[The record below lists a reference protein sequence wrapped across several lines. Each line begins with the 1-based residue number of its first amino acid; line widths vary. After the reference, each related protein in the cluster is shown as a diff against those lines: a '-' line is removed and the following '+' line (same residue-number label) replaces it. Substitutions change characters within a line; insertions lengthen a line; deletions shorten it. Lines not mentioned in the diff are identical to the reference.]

1 MISLQ
6 KGPFWVWERFNHFFT
21 PALVIEWRTNDLIAL
36 TPGDTSQRHQDPTLG
51 KKVTFQPYDI
61 TIEVEEGENLL
72 RAALRAGVH
81 INASCGGEGVC
92 GKCRV
97 ILEEGETECPDSTL
111 LSRDE
116 LSLGYRQACQCR
128 VVSDIVV
135 RIPPES
141 LLDKK
146 TITRRRA
153 GVALRPSPIDVAVL
167 KEEGLYDPA
176 FQKKFLKLSP
186 ATLSDNVCD
195 LSRLEQGLNR
205 QLGLK
210 NLTLD
215 FLLTRKLARIMRQED
230 FQVSTTLDFAQRR
243 SRNPRLVNIEPG
255 DTTGRHFALAVD
267 IGTTTVWVQLLD
279 LAQGEIV
286 GQAADYNGQ
295 LSYGDDVI
303 SRMVYC
309 QKEGGLET
317 LQKAVVT
324 TINKVIHGLL
334 KRHRLTVDEIS
345 HLTVAG
351 NTTMTHLFYSID
363 PKHIRLAPYT
373 PTACHVP
380 PVRARHL
387 GLELP
392 EYVFIYSVS
401 SVSSYV
407 GGDIVSGVLASG
419 IYKEPKLTLYIDI
432 GTNGEIVIGNQ
443 EWLACAACSAGPA
456 FEGGGIRFGMRAA
469 KGAIEEVSVNPET
482 AEPMFVTID
491 MVKPKGICGSGLIN
505 LLAVLMEGNILAP
518 NGRFREDLDTPR
530 IRECEEGREYV
541 LAWANE
547 TASGEDLTISEV
559 DIDNLMRAK
568 AAMFAGYVT
577 LLDNVGLKLQ
587 DIEQVILAGAF
598 GNFINLENAIA
609 IGLMPDLP
617 RERFQ
622 FVGNGSLTGAT
633 LLAFSRELLEEE
645 RRVADM
651 MTNFE
656 LSETPGFM
664 DHYIA
669 ALFLPHTQEEY
680 FPTITERLRSA

>member
-1 MISLQ
+1 
-6 KGPFWVWERFNHFFT
+6 
-21 PALVIEWRTNDLIAL
+21 
-36 TPGDTSQRHQDPTLG
+36 LG
-51 KKVTFQPYDI
+51 KKVTFKPYDI
-61 TIEVEEGENLL
+61 TTEVEKGENLL
-72 RAALRAGVH
+72 RTALRAGVH

-92 GKCRV
+92 GKCRI
-97 ILEEGETECPDSTL
+97 ILEEGKVECPDSTL
-111 LSRDE
+111 LTRDE
-116 LSLGYRQACQCR
+116 WSLGYRQACQCR
-128 VVSDIVV
+128 VLSDIVV
-135 RIPPES
+135 HIPPES

-153 GVALRPSPIDVAVL
+153 GISLRPSPIDVAAL
-167 KEEGLYDPA
+167 KEEGLYNPA
-176 FQKKFLKLSP
+176 FQKKFLKLPP
-186 ATLSDNVCD
+186 ASLADNVCD

-205 QLGLK
+205 QYGLK

-215 FLLTRKLARIMRQED
+215 FLLTRKLAKAMRQED
-230 FQVSTTLDFAQRR
+230 FQVTATLDFAQRR
-243 SRNPRLVNIEPG
+243 SRNPRLVDIEPG
-255 DTTGRHFALAVD
+255 DTTDQHFALAVD

-279 LAQGEIV
+279 LAKGEIV

-303 SRMVYC
+303 SRIVYS
-309 QKEGGLET
+309 QKEGGLAT
-317 LQKAVVT
+317 LQKSVVS
-324 TINKVIHGLL
+324 TINKVILGLL
-334 KRHRLTVDEIS
+334 KRHRLPVTEIS

-351 NTTMTHLFYSID
+351 NTTMTHLFYAIE
-363 PKHIRLAPYT
+363 PKYIRLSPYT

-380 PVRARHL
+380 PIRAPHL

-392 EYVFIYSVS
+392 EHVFIYSVS

-407 GGDIVSGVLASG
+407 GGDIVAGALASG
-419 IYKEPKLTLYIDI
+419 IYKEPRLTLYIDI

-456 FEGGGIRFGMRAA
+456 FEGGGIRYGMRAA
-469 KGAIEEVSVNPET
+469 KGAVEEVSVNPQT
-482 AEPMFVTID
+482 AEPMFMTID

-505 LLAVLMEGNILAP
+505 LLAVLMEGNLLAP
-518 NGRFREDLDTPR
+518 NGRFRENLDTPR
-530 IRECEEGREYV
+530 IRECEDGREYV
-541 LAWANE
+541 LAWASE
-547 TASGEDLTISEV
+547 TASGEDLTVSEV

-568 AAMFAGYVT
+568 AAMFAGYLT
-577 LLDNVGLKLQ
+577 LLDSVGLKLR

-598 GNFINLENAIA
+598 GSFINLENSIA

-617 RERFQ
+617 RERFH
-622 FVGNGSLTGAT
+622 FVGNGSLSGAT
-633 LLAFSRELLEEE
+633 LLAFSRDLLEEE

-669 ALFLPHTQEEY
+669 ALFLPHTQEDY
-680 FPTITERLRSA
+680 FPTITERLRAG

>member
-1 MISLQ
+1 
-6 KGPFWVWERFNHFFT
+6 
-21 PALVIEWRTNDLIAL
+21 
-36 TPGDTSQRHQDPTLG
+36 LG

-72 RAALRAGVH
+72 KAALRAGVH

-111 LSRDE
+111 LSQDE

-153 GVALRPSPIDVAVL
+153 GVSLRPSAIDVGGL
-167 KEEGLYDPA
+167 REEGLYDPA
-176 FQKKFLKLSP
+176 FQKKFLKLPP

-195 LSRLEQGLNR
+195 MSRLEQGLNR
-205 QLGLK
+205 QFGLK
-210 NLTLD
+210 NLTVD
-215 FLLTRKLARIMRQED
+215 FLLTRKLARTMRQND
-230 FQVSTTLDFAQRR
+230 FQVTTTLDFAQRR

-255 DTTGRHFALAVD
+255 DSTGRHFALAVD

-295 LSYGDDVI
+295 MSYGDDVI
-303 SRMVYC
+303 SRMVYA

-334 KRHRLTVDEIS
+334 KRYRLTVDEIS
-345 HLTVAG
+345 HLTVAA
-351 NTTMTHLFYSID
+351 NTTMTHLFYGID

-392 EYVFIYSVS
+392 EHVFIYNVS

-469 KGAIEEVSVNPET
+469 KGAIEEVSVNPQN

-505 LLAVLMEGNILAP
+505 LLAVLMEGNILSP
-518 NGRFREDLDTPR
+518 NGRFREDLDTTR

-541 LAWANE
+541 LARANE
-547 TASGEDLTISEV
+547 TGSGEDLTISEV

-598 GNFINLENAIA
+598 GSFINLENSIA

-617 RERFQ
+617 RERFH
-622 FVGNGSLTGAT
+622 FVGNGSLMGAT

-651 MTNFE
+651 MTYFE

-680 FPTITERLRSA
+680 FPTIIERLRSA

>member
-1 MISLQ
+1 
-6 KGPFWVWERFNHFFT
+6 
-21 PALVIEWRTNDLIAL
+21 
-36 TPGDTSQRHQDPTLG
+36 LG

-61 TIEVEEGENLL
+61 TIEVQEGENLL

-92 GKCRV
+92 GKCRI
-97 ILEEGETECPDSTL
+97 ILEEGKLECPDSTL
-111 LSRDE
+111 LTRDE
-116 LSLGYRQACQCR
+116 WSLGYRQACQCR
-128 VVSDIVV
+128 VLSDIVV

-153 GVALRPSPIDVAVL
+153 GTSLRPSPIDVAAL
-167 KEEGLYDPA
+167 KEEGLYNPA
-176 FQKKFLKLSP
+176 FQKKFLKLLP
-186 ATLSDNVCD
+186 ATLADNVCD

-205 QLGLK
+205 QYGLK

-215 FLLTRKLARIMRQED
+215 FLLTRKLAKAMRQED
-230 FQVSTTLDFAQRR
+230 FQVTATLDFAQRR
-243 SRNPRLVNIEPG
+243 SRNPRLVDIEPG
-255 DTTGRHFALAVD
+255 DTTEKHFALAVD

-279 LAQGEIV
+279 LAKGEII

-303 SRMVYC
+303 SRIVYS
-309 QKEGGLET
+309 QKEGGLAT
-317 LQKAVVT
+317 LQKAVVS
-324 TINKVIHGLL
+324 TINKVVHGLL
-334 KRHRLTVDEIS
+334 KRYRLPVDEIS
-345 HLTVAG
+345 HLTVAA
-351 NTTMTHLFYSID
+351 NTTMTHLFYALE
-363 PKHIRLAPYT
+363 PKYIRLSPYT

-380 PVRARHL
+380 PIRARHL

-392 EYVFIYSVS
+392 EHVFIYSVS

-407 GGDIVSGVLASG
+407 GGDIVAGALASG

-456 FEGGGIRFGMRAA
+456 FEGGGIRYGMRAA
-469 KGAIEEVSVNPET
+469 KGAVEEVSVNPQT
-482 AEPMFVTID
+482 AEPMFMTID

-505 LLAVLMEGNILAP
+505 LLAALMEANILAP

-530 IRECEEGREYV
+530 IRECEDGREYV
-541 LAWANE
+541 LAWASE
-547 TASGEDLTISEV
+547 TASGEDLTVSEV

-568 AAMFAGYVT
+568 AAMFAGYLT
-577 LLDNVGLKLQ
+577 LLDSVGLKLQ

-598 GNFINLENAIA
+598 GSFINLENSIA

-622 FVGNGSLTGAT
+622 FVGNGSLSGAT
-633 LLAFSRELLEEE
+633 LLAFSRDLLEEE

-669 ALFLPHTQEEY
+669 ALFLPHTQEDY
-680 FPTITERLRSA
+680 FPTITERLRAD

>member
-1 MISLQ
+1 M
-6 KGPFWVWERFNHFFT
+6 
-21 PALVIEWRTNDLIAL
+21 
-36 TPGDTSQRHQDPTLG
+36 G

-61 TIEVEEGENLL
+61 TVEVEEGENLL
-72 RAALRAGVH
+72 RAALNAGVH

-97 ILEEGETECPDSTL
+97 ILEEGQVDSPASSL
-111 LSRDE
+111 LTRDE
-116 LSLGYRQACQCR
+116 WGLGYRQACQSR
-128 VVSDIVV
+128 VVSDVVV

-146 TITRRRA
+146 TIIRRRT
-153 GVALRPSPIDVAVL
+153 GVSLRPSPIDVAAL
-167 KEEGLYDPA
+167 RAEGLYDPA
-176 FQKKFLKLSP
+176 FQKKFLQLPP
-186 ATLSDNVCD
+186 ATLSDNICD
-195 LSRLEQGLNR
+195 LTRLEQGLNR
-205 QLGLK
+205 QFGLK

-215 FLLTRKLARIMRQED
+215 FLLTRKLAKIMRQQG
-230 FQVSTTLDFAQRR
+230 FQVTATLDFAQRR
-243 SRNPRLVNIEPG
+243 SRNPRLVDIEAG
-255 DTTGRHFALAVD
+255 DTSKQHFALAVD

-279 LAQGEIV
+279 LAKGEII

-303 SRMVYC
+303 TRIVYS
-309 QKEGGLET
+309 QKEGGLEK
-317 LQKAVVT
+317 LQKAVAA
-324 TINKVIHGLL
+324 TINNVIHGLL
-334 KRHRLTVDEIS
+334 KRHRLAVDEIS

-351 NTTMTHLFYSID
+351 NTTMTHLFYRID
-363 PKHIRLAPYT
+363 PQHIRLAPYT
-373 PTACHVP
+373 PTVCHVP

-392 EYVFIYSVS
+392 EHVFIYSVS

-407 GGDIVSGVLASG
+407 GGDIVAGVLASG

-456 FEGGGIRFGMRAA
+456 FEGGGIRYGMRAA
-469 KGAIEEVSVNPET
+469 KGAIEEVSVNPKT
-482 AEPMFVTID
+482 AEPMFITIGK
-491 MVKPKGICGSGLIN
+491 VKPKGICGSGLIN
-505 LLAVLMEGNILAP
+505 LLAMLMEGNILAP

-568 AAMFAGYVT
+568 AAMFAGYIT

-617 RERFQ
+617 RDRFH
-622 FVGNGSLTGAT
+622 FVGNGSLMGAT

-680 FPTITERLRSA
+680 FPTITERLRTG

>member
-1 MISLQ
+1 
-6 KGPFWVWERFNHFFT
+6 
-21 PALVIEWRTNDLIAL
+21 
-36 TPGDTSQRHQDPTLG
+36 LG
-51 KKVTFQPYDI
+51 KKVTFKPYDI
-61 TIEVEEGENLL
+61 TTEVEKGENLL
-72 RAALRAGVH
+72 RTALRAGVH

-92 GKCRV
+92 GKCRI
-97 ILEEGETECPDSTL
+97 ILEEGKLECPDSTL
-111 LSRDE
+111 LTRDE
-116 LSLGYRQACQCR
+116 WSLGYRQACQCS
-128 VVSDIVV
+128 VLSDIVV

-153 GVALRPSPIDVAVL
+153 GISLRPSPIDVAAL
-167 KEEGLYDPA
+167 KEEGLYNPA
-176 FQKKFLKLSP
+176 FQKKFLKLPP
-186 ATLSDNVCD
+186 ASLADNVCD

-205 QLGLK
+205 QYGLK

-215 FLLTRKLARIMRQED
+215 FLLTRKLAKAMRQED
-230 FQVSTTLDFAQRR
+230 FQVTATLDFAQRR
-243 SRNPRLVNIEPG
+243 SRNPRLVDIEPG
-255 DTTGRHFALAVD
+255 DTTDQHFALAVD

-279 LAQGEIV
+279 LAKGEIV

-303 SRMVYC
+303 SRIVYS
-309 QKEGGLET
+309 QKEGGLAT
-317 LQKAVVT
+317 LQKSVVS
-324 TINKVIHGLL
+324 TINKVILGLL
-334 KRHRLTVDEIS
+334 KRHRLPVTEIS

-351 NTTMTHLFYSID
+351 NTTMTHLFYAIE
-363 PKHIRLAPYT
+363 PKYIRLSPYT

-380 PVRARHL
+380 PIRAPHL

-392 EYVFIYSVS
+392 EHVFIYSVS

-407 GGDIVSGVLASG
+407 GGDIVAGALASG
-419 IYKEPKLTLYIDI
+419 IYKEPRLTLYIDI

-456 FEGGGIRFGMRAA
+456 FEGGGIRYGMRAA
-469 KGAIEEVSVNPET
+469 KGAVEEVSVNPQT
-482 AEPMFVTID
+482 AEPMFMTID

-505 LLAVLMEGNILAP
+505 LLAVLMEGNLLAP
-518 NGRFREDLDTPR
+518 NGRFRENLDTPR
-530 IRECEEGREYV
+530 IRECEDGREYV
-541 LAWANE
+541 LAWASE
-547 TASGEDLTISEV
+547 TASGEDLTVSEV

-568 AAMFAGYVT
+568 AAMFAGYLT
-577 LLDNVGLKLQ
+577 LLDSVGLKLR

-598 GNFINLENAIA
+598 GSFINLENSIA

-617 RERFQ
+617 RERFH
-622 FVGNGSLTGAT
+622 FVGNGSLSGAT
-633 LLAFSRELLEEE
+633 LLAFSRDLLEEE

-669 ALFLPHTQEEY
+669 ALFLPHTQEDY
-680 FPTITERLRSA
+680 FPTITERLRAG

>member
-1 MISLQ
+1 
-6 KGPFWVWERFNHFFT
+6 
-21 PALVIEWRTNDLIAL
+21 
-36 TPGDTSQRHQDPTLG
+36 LG
-51 KKVTFQPYDI
+51 KKVTFKPYDI
-61 TIEVEEGENLL
+61 TTEVEKGENLL
-72 RAALRAGVH
+72 RTALRAGVH

-92 GKCRV
+92 GKCRI
-97 ILEEGETECPDSTL
+97 ILEEGKVECPDSTL
-111 LSRDE
+111 LTRDE
-116 LSLGYRQACQCR
+116 WSLGYRQACQCR
-128 VVSDIVV
+128 VLSDIVV

-153 GVALRPSPIDVAVL
+153 GISLRPSPIDVAAL
-167 KEEGLYDPA
+167 KEEGLYNPA
-176 FQKKFLKLSP
+176 FQKKFLKLPP
-186 ATLSDNVCD
+186 ATLADNVCD

-205 QLGLK
+205 QYGLK

-215 FLLTRKLARIMRQED
+215 FLLTRKLAKAMRQED
-230 FQVSTTLDFAQRR
+230 FQVTATLDFAQRR
-243 SRNPRLVNIEPG
+243 SRNPRLVDIEPG
-255 DTTGRHFALAVD
+255 DTTDQHFALAVD

-279 LAQGEIV
+279 LAKGEIV

-303 SRMVYC
+303 SRIVYS
-309 QKEGGLET
+309 QKEGGLAT
-317 LQKAVVT
+317 LQKSVVS
-324 TINKVIHGLL
+324 TINKVILGLL
-334 KRHRLTVDEIS
+334 KRHRLPVTEIS

-351 NTTMTHLFYSID
+351 NTTMTHLFYAIE
-363 PKHIRLAPYT
+363 PKYIRLSPYT

-380 PVRARHL
+380 PIRAPHL

-392 EYVFIYSVS
+392 EHVFIYSVS

-407 GGDIVSGVLASG
+407 GGDIVAGALASG
-419 IYKEPKLTLYIDI
+419 IYKEPRLTLYIDI

-456 FEGGGIRFGMRAA
+456 FEGGGIRYGMRAA
-469 KGAIEEVSVNPET
+469 KGAVEEVSVNPQT
-482 AEPMFVTID
+482 AEPMFMTID

-505 LLAVLMEGNILAP
+505 LLAVLMEGNLLAP
-518 NGRFREDLDTPR
+518 NGRFRENLDTPR
-530 IRECEEGREYV
+530 IRECEDGREYV
-541 LAWANE
+541 LAWASE
-547 TASGEDLTISEV
+547 TASGEDLTVSEV

-568 AAMFAGYVT
+568 AAMFAGYLT
-577 LLDNVGLKLQ
+577 LLDSVGLKLR

-598 GNFINLENAIA
+598 GSFINLENSIA

-617 RERFQ
+617 RERFH
-622 FVGNGSLTGAT
+622 FVGNGSLSGAT
-633 LLAFSRELLEEE
+633 LLAFSRDLLEEE

-669 ALFLPHTQEEY
+669 ALFLPHTQEDY
-680 FPTITERLRSA
+680 FPTITERLRAG

>member
-1 MISLQ
+1 LISSPL
-6 KGPFWVWERFNHFFT
+6 P
-21 PALVIEWRTNDLIAL
+21 LVK
-36 TPGDTSQRHQDPTLG
+36 PSQRRQDRILG
-51 KKVTFQPYDI
+51 KKVTFKPYDI

-97 ILEEGETECPDSTL
+97 ILEEGKVECPDS
-111 LSRDE
+111 SRLTPDE
-116 LSLGYRQACQCR
+116 CSLGYRQACQCR
-128 VVSDIVV
+128 IVSDIVV

-146 TITRRRA
+146 TITRRRT
-153 GVALRPSPIDVAVL
+153 GISLRPSPINVAAL
-167 KEEGLYDPA
+167 KEEGLYNPA
-176 FQKKFLKLSP
+176 FQKKFLQLPP

-195 LSRLEQGLNR
+195 LSRLEQGLSR
-205 QLGLK
+205 QFGLR

-215 FLLTRKLARIMRQED
+215 FLLTRKLAKAMRQED
-230 FQVSTTLDFAQRR
+230 FQMTATLDFAQRR
-243 SRNPRLVNIEPG
+243 SRNPRLVDIEPG
-255 DTTGRHFALAVD
+255 NTTERHYALAVD

-279 LAQGEIV
+279 LAKGEIV
-286 GQAADYNGQ
+286 GHAADYNGQ

-303 SRMVYC
+303 SRILHS

-317 LQKAVVT
+317 LQKAVVN
-324 TINKVIHGLL
+324 TINKVAHGLL
-334 KRHRLTVDEIS
+334 KRHKLPVEEIS
-345 HLTVAG
+345 HLTVAA
-351 NTTMTHLFYSID
+351 NTTMTHLFYAID
-363 PKHIRLAPYT
+363 PKNIRLSPYT

-387 GLELP
+387 GLDLP
-392 EYVFIYSVS
+392 EHVFIYSVS

-407 GGDIVSGVLASG
+407 GGDIVAGVLASG
-419 IYKEPKLTLYIDI
+419 IFKEPKLTLYIDI
-432 GTNGEIVIGNQ
+432 GTNGEIVVGNQ

-456 FEGGGIRFGMRAA
+456 FEGGGIRYGMRAA
-469 KGAIEEVSVNPET
+469 RGAVEEVSVNPQT
-482 AEPMFVTID
+482 AEPMFMTID
-491 MVKPKGICGSGLIN
+491 QVKPKGICGSGLIN
-505 LLAVLMEGNILAP
+505 LLAALLEGNLLAP
-518 NGRFREDLDTPR
+518 NGRFREDLNTPR
-530 IRECEEGREYV
+530 IRESENGREYV
-541 LAWANE
+541 LAWADQ
-547 TASGEDLTISEV
+547 TASGEDLTLSEV
-559 DIDNLMRAK
+559 DIENLMRAK
-568 AAMFAGYVT
+568 AAMFAGYLT
-577 LLDNVGLKLQ
+577 LIDSVGLKLQ

-598 GNFINLENAIA
+598 GSFINLENAIS

-622 FVGNGSLTGAT
+622 FVGNGSLLGAT
-633 LLAFSRELLEEE
+633 LLAFSRDLLEEE

-669 ALFLPHTQEEY
+669 ALFLPHTQEDY
-680 FPTITERLRSA
+680 FPTVTERLRMG

>member
-1 MISLQ
+1 
-6 KGPFWVWERFNHFFT
+6 
-21 PALVIEWRTNDLIAL
+21 
-36 TPGDTSQRHQDPTLG
+36 LG
-51 KKVTFQPYDI
+51 KKVTFKPYDI
-61 TIEVEEGENLL
+61 TTEVEKGENLL
-72 RAALRAGVH
+72 RTALRAGVH

-92 GKCRV
+92 GKCRI
-97 ILEEGETECPDSTL
+97 ILEEGKVECPDSTL
-111 LSRDE
+111 LTRDE
-116 LSLGYRQACQCR
+116 WSLGYRQACQCR
-128 VVSDIVV
+128 VLSDIVV
-135 RIPPES
+135 HIPPES

-153 GVALRPSPIDVAVL
+153 GISLRPSPIDVAAL
-167 KEEGLYDPA
+167 KEEGLYNPA
-176 FQKKFLKLSP
+176 FQKKFLKLPP
-186 ATLSDNVCD
+186 ASLADNVCD

-205 QLGLK
+205 QYGLK

-215 FLLTRKLARIMRQED
+215 FLLTRKLAKAMRQED
-230 FQVSTTLDFAQRR
+230 FQVTATLDFAQRR
-243 SRNPRLVNIEPG
+243 SRNPRLVDIEPG
-255 DTTGRHFALAVD
+255 DTTDQHFALAVD

-279 LAQGEIV
+279 LAKGEIV

-303 SRMVYC
+303 SRIVYS
-309 QKEGGLET
+309 QKEGGLAT
-317 LQKAVVT
+317 LQKSVVS
-324 TINKVIHGLL
+324 TINKVILGLL
-334 KRHRLTVDEIS
+334 KRHRLPVTEIS

-351 NTTMTHLFYSID
+351 NTTMTHLFYAIE
-363 PKHIRLAPYT
+363 PKYIRLSPYT

-380 PVRARHL
+380 PIRAPHL

-392 EYVFIYSVS
+392 EHVFIYSVS

-407 GGDIVSGVLASG
+407 GGDIVAGALASG
-419 IYKEPKLTLYIDI
+419 IYKEPRLTLYIDI

-456 FEGGGIRFGMRAA
+456 FEGGGIRYGMRAA
-469 KGAIEEVSVNPET
+469 KGAVEEVSVNPQT
-482 AEPMFVTID
+482 AEPMFMTID

-505 LLAVLMEGNILAP
+505 LLAVLMEGNLLAP
-518 NGRFREDLDTPR
+518 NGRFRENLDTPR
-530 IRECEEGREYV
+530 IRECEDGREYV
-541 LAWANE
+541 LAWASE
-547 TASGEDLTISEV
+547 TASGEDLTVSEV

-568 AAMFAGYVT
+568 AAMFAGYLT
-577 LLDNVGLKLQ
+577 LLDSVGLKLR

-598 GNFINLENAIA
+598 GSFINLENSIA

-617 RERFQ
+617 RERFH
-622 FVGNGSLTGAT
+622 FVGNGSLSGAT
-633 LLAFSRELLEEE
+633 LLAFSRDLLEEE

-669 ALFLPHTQEEY
+669 ALFLPHTQEDY
-680 FPTITERLRSA
+680 FPTITERLRAD

>member
-1 MISLQ
+1 L
-6 KGPFWVWERFNHFFT
+6 P
-21 PALVIEWRTNDLIAL
+21 LVK
-36 TPGDTSQRHQDPTLG
+36 PSQRRQDRILG
-51 KKVTFQPYDI
+51 KKVTFKPYDI

-97 ILEEGETECPDSTL
+97 ILEEGKVECPDS
-111 LSRDE
+111 SRLTPDE
-116 LSLGYRQACQCR
+116 CSLGYRQACQCR
-128 VVSDIVV
+128 IVSDIVV

-146 TITRRRA
+146 TITRRRT
-153 GVALRPSPIDVAVL
+153 GISLRPSPINVAAL
-167 KEEGLYDPA
+167 KEEGLYNPA
-176 FQKKFLKLSP
+176 FQKKFLQLPP

-195 LSRLEQGLNR
+195 LSRLEQGLSR
-205 QLGLK
+205 QFGLR

-215 FLLTRKLARIMRQED
+215 FLLTRKLAKAMRQED
-230 FQVSTTLDFAQRR
+230 FQMTATLDFAQRR
-243 SRNPRLVNIEPG
+243 SRNPRLVDIEPG
-255 DTTGRHFALAVD
+255 NTTERHYALAVD

-279 LAQGEIV
+279 LAKGEIV
-286 GQAADYNGQ
+286 GHAADYNGQ

-303 SRMVYC
+303 SRILHS

-317 LQKAVVT
+317 LQKAVVN
-324 TINKVIHGLL
+324 TINKVAHGLL
-334 KRHRLTVDEIS
+334 KRHKLPVEEIS
-345 HLTVAG
+345 HLTVAA
-351 NTTMTHLFYSID
+351 NTTMTHLFYAID
-363 PKHIRLAPYT
+363 PKNIRLSPYT

-387 GLELP
+387 GLDLP
-392 EYVFIYSVS
+392 EHVFIYSVS

-407 GGDIVSGVLASG
+407 GGDIVAGVLASG
-419 IYKEPKLTLYIDI
+419 IFKEPKLTLYIDI
-432 GTNGEIVIGNQ
+432 GTNGEIVVGNQ

-456 FEGGGIRFGMRAA
+456 FEGGGIRYGMRAA
-469 KGAIEEVSVNPET
+469 RGAVEEVSVNPQT
-482 AEPMFVTID
+482 AEPMFMTID
-491 MVKPKGICGSGLIN
+491 QVKPKGICGSGLIN
-505 LLAVLMEGNILAP
+505 LLAALLEGNLLAP
-518 NGRFREDLDTPR
+518 NGRFREDLNTPR
-530 IRECEEGREYV
+530 IRESENGREYV
-541 LAWANE
+541 LAWADQ
-547 TASGEDLTISEV
+547 TASGEDLTVSEV
-559 DIDNLMRAK
+559 DIENLMRAK
-568 AAMFAGYVT
+568 AAMFAGYLT
-577 LLDNVGLKLQ
+577 LIDSVGLKLQ

-598 GNFINLENAIA
+598 GSFINLENAIS

-622 FVGNGSLTGAT
+622 FVGNGSLLGAT
-633 LLAFSRELLEEE
+633 LLAFSRDLLEEE

-669 ALFLPHTQEEY
+669 ALFLPHTQEDY
-680 FPTITERLRSA
+680 FPTVTERLRMG